1 MYCNQVWIKKCI
13 LSEINTRTGRLK
25 KPKFMKESLQIEY
38 DMQLNE
44 AVQENSKSDK
54 KWINGNQEQWKQRSC
69 ANAVIT
75 ATENTKTVISKEVN

>member
-1 MYCNQVWIKKCI
+1 
-13 LSEINTRTGRLK
+13 
-25 KPKFMKESLQIEY
+25 MKESLQIEY

-54 KWINGNQEQWKQRSC
+54 KWINGNQEQWKQRSY

-75 ATENTKTVISKEVN
+75 ATENTKTVSSKEVN